1 MNTTYPFWRN
11 PHQRLAL
18 IVLRIILCFS
28 FTLAFP
34 QGKKV
39 KLLVVVDASSPLTV
53 DFRTAGNTA
62 RQVLMLGSLLDIGIS
77 EARQTSHSNKLRETV
92 GDFDRFPIVKAG
104 IEGAFSLQEK
114 YFDVEVISDATISGN
129 KTKLDWDHL
138 NIGDNKFVLVL
149 NEIFA
154 GYISAYKLGTLSAQ
168 SSIKYELFDAGN
180 KKSMEKGTISGWSS
194 ITHQFDEAVSNR
206 AGFIAE
212 YATAAANVIGSIY
225 GQLNKEGHLH
235 TMAETAD
242 LGEFVP
248 ALGDIL
254 KKYGGNFD
262 IKMTVPK
269 GWSKFSMGSK
279 YTFALAPSN
288 KDKKIFGLRLD
299 VDLLI
304 KELGQE
310 NLDVE
315 SYMAIF
321 VDKVSNRGYSV
332 DPDARPGIKYAEGS
346 SILVFNRPN
355 NSGKEI
361 IIFKHYG
368 KEYMGLMSIIFY
380 EDFEG
385 LITKYK
391 SDLESAM
398 ASLSF
403 QIQ

>member
-1 MNTTYPFWRN
+1 MNITYSVWRN
-11 PHQRLAL
+11 NHSGLLL
-18 IVLRIILCFS
+18 IGICILLT
-28 FTLAFP
+28 FTCAHAFA
-34 QGKKV
+34 QEKKV
-39 KLLVVVDASSPLTV
+39 KLLVVVDASSPLIV

-62 RQVLMLGSLLDIGIS
+62 RQVLMLGSLLDLGIS
-77 EARQTSHSNKLRETV
+77 AARQTSHSNRLRETV
-92 GDFDRFPIVKAG
+92 GDFDRFPIIKAG
-104 IEGAFSLQEK
+104 ITGAFTQQQK
-114 YFDVEVISDATISGN
+114 YFDIAVSSDAGLNGN
-129 KTKLDWDHL
+129 KTKLDWDNL
-138 NIGDNKFVLVL
+138 KVGNNGFVLVL
-149 NEIFA
+149 NELFA

-168 SSIKYELFDAGN
+168 STIKYELFNADN

-194 ITHQFDEAVSNR
+194 LTHEFDEAVGNR
-206 AGFIAE
+206 SGFIAE
-212 YATAAANVIGSIY
+212 YATAVANALGSIY

-235 TMAETAD
+235 AMAETAD

-254 KKYGGNFD
+254 KKHGENFD
-262 IKMTVPK
+262 VKMTIPK
-269 GWSKFSMGSK
+269 GWNKISMGSK
-279 YTFALAPSN
+279 YSYAIAPGN

-321 VDKVSNRGYSV
+321 VDKVSNRGYSI
-332 DPDARPGIKYAEGS
+332 DADARPDIKYDAGS
-346 SILVFNRPN
+346 FMLVFNRPN

-368 KEYMGLMSIIFY
+368 KEYIGLLSVIFY

-385 LITKYK
+385 LIAKYK

-403 QIQ
+403 EIH

>member
-1 MNTTYPFWRN
+1 MNITYPFWRSK
-11 PHQRLAL
+11 HQRMLL
-18 IVLRIILCFS
+18 IAISILLS
-28 FTLAFP
+28 FIFTPAFP
-34 QGKKV
+34 QEKKV
-39 KLLVVVDASSPLTV
+39 KLLVVVDASSLLTV

-77 EARQTSHSNKLRETV
+77 EARQTSHSNRLRETV
-92 GDFDRFPIVKAG
+92 GEFDRFPIIKAG

-114 YFDVEVISDATISGN
+114 YFEVEVVSDATLSGN
-129 KTKLDWDHL
+129 KTKLDWDNL
-138 NIGDNKFVLVL
+138 KVGDNQFVLVL

-168 SSIKYELFDAGN
+168 STIKYELFNVNN
-180 KKSMEKGTISGWSS
+180 KKSVEKGTINGWSS
-194 ITHQFDEAVSNR
+194 LTHEFDEAVSNR
-206 AGFIAE
+206 PGFISE
-212 YATAAANVIGSIY
+212 YATAAANAIGSIY
-225 GQLNKEGHLH
+225 GQLSKEGHLH
-235 TMAETAD
+235 AMAETAD

-254 KKYGGNFD
+254 KKHGENFD
-262 IKMTVPK
+262 IKMTIPK
-269 GWSKFSMGSK
+269 GWNKISLGSK

-288 KDKKIFGLRLD
+288 KDKRIFGLRLD

-321 VDKVSNRGYSV
+321 IDKVSNRGYSI
-332 DPDARPGIKYAEGS
+332 DPNARPGIKYDAGS
-346 SILVFNRPN
+346 SVLVFNRPN

-403 QIQ
+403 QIH